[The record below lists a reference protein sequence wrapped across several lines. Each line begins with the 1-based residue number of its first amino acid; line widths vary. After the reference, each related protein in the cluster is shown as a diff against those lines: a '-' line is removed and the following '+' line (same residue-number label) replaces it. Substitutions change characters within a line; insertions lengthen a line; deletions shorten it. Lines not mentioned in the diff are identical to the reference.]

1 MVAARAEGGRSEGT
15 QRDTVGRQE
24 GDLAQTKVTARLSS
38 EVNEFDKPF
47 VLASDGTTTFGEVSK
62 DSGLTEAPIKLSL
75 GENRFDEEGV
85 NHGYGLLHIEAGHGE
100 QIHAAG
106 FNSVEEFVET
116 VAKNYD
122 TIREGGI
129 VANNQT
135 YLLEISDE
143 HNNTLFIQLSRD
155 GKYWNVNSAG
165 IFKKKYSRRKQEVYT
180 RPALEPGTNTDSRGV
195 DSGLS
200 DGVTAPAGNS
210 PETSASKGT
219 ENSETDKE
227 TEQKFNKGE
236 RFLLASGE
244 EGNVNLNNV
253 VEKGKD
259 SPNDMETITM
269 WADMSSRG
277 ADARSL
283 KCPCIPRP
291 NPLSLPTTLQR

>member
-1 MVAARAEGGRSEGT
+1 M
-15 QRDTVGRQE
+15 
-24 GDLAQTKVTARLSS
+24 AQTKVTARLSS

-47 VLASDGTTTFGEVSK
+47 ILASNGTTIFGEVSK

-75 GENRFDEEGV
+75 GENRFNEEGG

-100 QIHAAG
+100 QIRAAG

-116 VAKNYD
+116 VAKNYG

-143 HNNTLFIQLSRD
+143 HINTLFIQLSRD

-236 RFLLASGE
+236 RFLLASGA
-244 EGNVNLNNV
+244 EGNANPN
-253 VEKGKD
+253 
-259 SPNDMETITM
+259 PNDNNSGGSIVDGTDE
-269 WADMSSRG
+269 G
-277 ADARSL
+277 
-283 KCPCIPRP
+283 
-291 NPLSLPTTLQR
+291 